1 MFLLSVSKLFGK
13 TFVASRVLE
22 LGGEMLVSLLDYRI
36 GLDGIELVWSLEVV
50 VVLVIEINHFCFYSF
65 IVKGVVQTF
74 RIESERNGVEKLRK
88 SL

>member
-1 MFLLSVSKLFGK
+1 
-13 TFVASRVLE
+13 
-22 LGGEMLVSLLDYRI
+22 MLVSLLDYRI

-74 RIESERNGVEKLRK
+74 RIEAERSVAEKLRK